1 MPLSPSCYMVKNNST
16 KPMLSV
22 KYSPLRAFL
31 PMMREDMSQMRMA
44 MKMGKG
50 NAPIAAKM
58 VEPTKTFFSKR

>member
-1 MPLSPSCYMVKNNST
+1 
-16 KPMLSV
+16 MLSV

-58 VEPTKTFFSKR
+58 VEPTKTFFNKR